1 MEKVDFLPLGT
12 IVTLKGSVKK
22 SVIIARALAAKL
34 GDDTKYFDYGGVT
47 YPEGLIGDSIQYF
60 NVDSIDEVVFK
71 GFTDKDDEQMVK
83 NLNSWVE
90 KSPFER
96 GNLFEMNQMHAQKA
110 AAEGQ
115 DG

>member
-12 IVTLKGSVKK
+12 IVSLKGSVKK
-22 SVIIARALAAKL
+22 SVIIARGLATKL
-34 GDDTKYFDYGGVT
+34 GEDTKYFDYGGVT

-71 GFTDKDDEQMVK
+71 GFSDADDVRMVK
-83 NLNSWVE
+83 NINSWVE

-96 GNLFEMNQMHAQKA
+96 GDLFELNQMHAQKA
-110 AAEGQ
+110 AAERQ
-115 DG
+115 E